1 MNDTKPKDPRK
12 QTGAS
17 GEQLA
22 KTFSESKGYRCLHQ
36 NWSMGRGDIDLI
48 MDCEK
53 TLVFVEVKTRS
64 ALVPIEDMGPSKKQV
79 SHLFELA
86 ERYLEKFP
94 PEGEVRFD
102 LVFVTNRIGRAEILH
117 LEHGLSC

>member
-1 MNDTKPKDPRK
+1 MNNTKPKDPRK

-22 KTFSESKGYRCLHQ
+22 KIFLESKGYKCLHQ

-48 MDCEK
+48 MQHEN

-64 ALVPIEDMGPSKKQV
+64 ARFPIHDMGPGKKQV
-79 SHLFELA
+79 AHLHELA

-94 PEGEVRFD
+94 PQYEVRFD
-102 LVFVTNRIGRAEILH
+102 LVFVSSRFGAAEILH
-117 LEHGLSC
+117 IEHGLSA